1 MANGR
6 VQVQGVGSAPKLQAV
21 VNAGGQYRVQ
31 TQQAGRNKMMDLA
44 DALSQVNPILKDYSI
59 ASALDKQFKM
69 KEGAEAWMQDPEA
82 VNNQLKQFASAQ
94 DITKKK
100 IRKLVESGAL
110 PSEANPIR
118 LLGAMKARSEV
129 MVNRDYRAGLMNAD
143 TLMTTT
149 DPEVEI
155 LKQREAFLDQG
166 DFDSTIVRNEALKH
180 MARVEDEF
188 RNNVNSRLQ
197 AYELEEGKENWLQ
210 IGKERIGH
218 AVNGTVD
225 LNDPHITE
233 WLNHEAGMFQGSRS
247 FAFENLI
254 KKDLLEGLTT
264 TVKNPDG
271 SETTKYTPGQVKDFL
286 GKLREWK
293 IGGGAMFADAKTGAA
308 INSFSLYV
316 DNLSATIESKN
327 ASAINRATDV
337 IVADATERFFDEF
350 STTGGVSEGS
360 FNAITDKVLEQVP
373 VHLRDKAL
381 TTLVARFKGLNG
393 MVEETDANKTAFS
406 NFNIAIEKGID
417 LDGVKEDLKK
427 SRDSNGLTSAQWDT
441 LNRRLEETRDFSKR
455 IIEADSFKRVEDSYE
470 ELITGFRTTGDANQ
484 RKYQPIAGF
493 YDNLKQDD
501 GAGSTKSLK
510 ELITASAKNKLG
522 ETGSTLFI
530 SNQHE
535 LYQTMLKRELK
546 KRFETN
552 LKAQQRLRSL
562 GIPPASNLSN
572 LDDIVEEA
580 LGSLPTVSEEVFNKW
595 QTVTIAEAN
604 RRFALNFTLPQTQ
617 P

>member
-1 MANGR
+1 MPQHGR

-44 DALSQVNPILKDYSI
+44 DSLSLINPTLKDYSI

-94 DITKKK
+94 DVTKKK

-110 PSEANPIR
+110 PAEANPIR
-118 LLGAMKARSEV
+118 LLGAMRARSEV

-155 LKQREAFLDQG
+155 LKQREVFLEQG

-180 MARVEDEF
+180 MDRVEDEF

-197 AYELEEGKENWLQ
+197 AYEIEEGKENWLQ

-218 AVNGTVD
+218 AVNGTID

-247 FAFENLI
+247 FAFEKLI

-293 IGGGAMFADAKTGAA
+293 IGGGAMFADAQTGAS
-308 INSFSLYV
+308 INSFALYV
-316 DNLSATIESKN
+316 DSLSAVIEKKN
-327 ASAINRATDV
+327 ASAIDRATDV
-337 IVADATERFFDEF
+337 IISDATERFLDEF

-360 FNAITDKVLEQVP
+360 FNTIADEVLEQVP

-381 TTLVARFKGLNG
+381 TTLIARFKGLNG

-406 NFNIAIEKGID
+406 NFNLAIEKGID
-417 LDGVKEDLKK
+417 LDDVKENIKK
-427 SRDSNGLTSAQWDT
+427 ARDSNGLTSGQWDT
-441 LNRRLEETRDFSKR
+441 LNGRLEKMRDFSKR
-455 IIEADSFKRVEDSYE
+455 IIEADSFKRVEDTYE
-470 ELITGFRTTGDANQ
+470 ELITGFGKFAPFPGSPSKTGFFKAEDAG
-484 RKYQPIAGF
+484 P
-493 YDNLKQDD
+493 D
-501 GAGSTKSLK
+501 GRGGTLFDMIK
-510 ELITASAKNKLG
+510 EDHPLG
-522 ETGSTLFI
+522 ETGATVFVYR
-530 SNQHE
+530 QHE
-535 LYQTMLKRELK
+535 IYQTMLKQELRE
-546 KRFETN
+546 RWDVYF
-552 LKAQQRLRSL
+552 KAQQQLRSW
-562 GIPPASNLSN
+562 GIPPASNLEN
-572 LDDIVEEA
+572 VDGIVESL
-580 LGSLPTVSEEVFNKW
+580 LGALPTVSEEVFNKW

-604 RRFALNFTLPQTQ
+604 RRFGLKFELKQTQ

>member
-1 MANGR
+1 MPPPQGR

-180 MARVEDEF
+180 MTRVEDEF

-406 NFNIAIEKGID
+406 NFNIAIEKGVD

-455 IIEADSFKRVEDSYE
+455 IIEADSFKRVEDTYE
-470 ELITGFRTTGDANQ
+470 ELITGFRKMGNAVMDTGT
-484 RKYQPIAGF
+484 GF
-493 YDNLKQDD
+493 FKLQSEDDETFLNLIQK
-501 GAGSTKSLK
+501 STKNPLGQ
-510 ELITASAKNKLG
+510 TGAK
-522 ETGSTLFI
+522 LFI
-530 SNQHE
+530 DKQHE
-535 LYQTMLKRELK
+535 LYQTMLKQELRRK
-546 KRFETN
+546 WGLLAGDTN
-552 LKAQQRLRSL
+552 
-562 GIPPASNLSN
+562 P
-572 LDDIVEEA
+572 EA
-580 LGSLPTVSEEVFNKW
+580 VTNAMLTEHLTDSAEEVFNKW

-604 RRFALNFTLPQTQ
+604 RRFDLNFTLPQTQ

>member
-1 MANGR
+1 MASLNQLVKASRPKR

-44 DALSQVNPILKDYSI
+44 DALSLVNPILKNYSI
-59 ASALDKQFKM
+59 AAALDKQFKM

-110 PSEANPIR
+110 PPEANPIR
-118 LLGAMKARSEV
+118 LLGAMRARSEV
-129 MVNRDYRAGLMNAD
+129 MVNRDYRAALMNAD

-155 LKQREAFLDQG
+155 LKQREVFLEQG

-197 AYELEEGKENWLQ
+197 AYEIEEGKENWLQ

-218 AVNGTVD
+218 AVNGTID

-247 FAFENLI
+247 YAFEKLI

-293 IGGGAMFADAKTGAA
+293 IGGGAMFADAQTGAS
-308 INSFSLYV
+308 INSFALYV
-316 DNLSATIESKN
+316 DSLSATIENKN

-337 IVADATERFFDEF
+337 IVSDATERFFDEF

-360 FNAITDKVLEQVP
+360 FNTITDEVLAQVP

-406 NFNIAIEKGID
+406 NFNLAIEKGVD
-417 LDGVKEDLKK
+417 LDDVKENIKK
-427 SRDSNGLTSAQWDT
+427 SRDSNGISPTQWDT

-470 ELITGFRTTGDANQ
+470 ELITGFRKTGYAVMDTGT
-484 RKYQPIAGF
+484 GF
-493 YDNLKQDD
+493 FKLQNEDD
-501 GAGSTKSLK
+501 DTFLSLIQKSTKNSLGQVG
-510 ELITASAKNKLG
+510 AQH
-522 ETGSTLFI
+522 FI
-530 SNQHE
+530 GQQHE
-535 LYQTMLKRELK
+535 LYQTMLKQELRRK
-546 KRFETN
+546 WRLLAGDTN
-552 LKAQQRLRSL
+552 
-562 GIPPASNLSN
+562 P
-572 LDDIVEEA
+572 EA
-580 LGSLPTVSEEVFNKW
+580 VTNAMLTEHLTDSAEEVFNKW

-604 RRFALNFTLPQTQ
+604 RRFDLEFKLPQTQ